1 MTSAHRTSDSLHP
14 HWTNT
19 MNIKPLLIAITLAA
33 SLTSAACAQVVVKE
47 AWARAT
53 VAQQRA
59 SGAFM
64 QLTAAQDTHLVS
76 VSSPDVPVVEIHEMS
91 MQDHVMKM
99 RQVPSLA
106 LPAGQTVHL
115 KPGGY
120 HLMLLDLKKPL
131 TAGGR
136 LPLTLVIEGKD
147 GRRERVEVTAEI
159 RTPAGAGKSGHAH

>member
-1 MTSAHRTSDSLHP
+1 MTLQ
-14 HWTNT
+14 
-19 MNIKPLLIAITLAA
+19 PLLIAATLAA
-33 SLTSAACAQVVVKE
+33 TLTSTAWAQVAAQD

-53 VAQQRA
+53 VAPQKA

-64 QLTAAQDTHLVS
+64 KLTAAQDARLVS
-76 VSSPDVPVVEIHEMS
+76 VSSPDVPVVEIHEMT

-106 LPAGQTVHL
+106 LPAGKTVEL

-131 TAGGR
+131 TAGDR
-136 LPLTLVIEGKD
+136 LPLTLVIEGRD
-147 GRRERVEVTAEI
+147 GRRERVDVTAEI
-159 RTPAGAGKSGHAH
+159 RAPGAAGKPGHAH

>member
-1 MTSAHRTSDSLHP
+1 MTLQ
-14 HWTNT
+14 
-19 MNIKPLLIAITLAA
+19 PLLIAATLAA
-33 SLTSAACAQVVVKE
+33 TLTSAACAQVVARD

-53 VAQQRA
+53 VAPQKA

-64 QLTAAQDTHLVS
+64 QLTAAQDARLVS
-76 VSSPDVPVVEIHEMS
+76 VSSPEVPIVEIHEMT

-106 LPAGQTVHL
+106 LPAGKTVEL

-131 TAGGR
+131 TAGDR
-136 LPLTLVIEGKD
+136 LPLTLVIEGRD
-147 GRRERVEVTAEI
+147 GRRERVDVTAEI
-159 RTPAGAGKSGHAH
+159 RAPGAAGKPGHAH